1 MIKYDVRLKRLADI
15 MSSKWSATTISGSN
29 LQAVCWVTLLLLLN
43 WFVSMFL
50 IKMTQHDMI
59 DISVS
64 CVTVTCVILRLLIEK
79 ITTNS
84 SLQYIDID
92 DVEHLI
98 SSLKNIKSICKWM
111 SSYASKRFLRP
122 TLNKLIQK
130 YELIRVHFYILDTNS
145 SGIIQTW
152 AWVVIN
158 CWLIS

>member
-1 MIKYDVRLKRLADI
+1 MIKYDVRLQRLADI

-64 CVTVTCVILRLLIEK
+64 CVTVTCVILRLLSEK

-84 SLQYIDID
+84 SLNWHWWCGTFDF
-92 DVEHLI
+92 LL
-98 SSLKNIKSICKWM
+98 LKKTKSICKWM